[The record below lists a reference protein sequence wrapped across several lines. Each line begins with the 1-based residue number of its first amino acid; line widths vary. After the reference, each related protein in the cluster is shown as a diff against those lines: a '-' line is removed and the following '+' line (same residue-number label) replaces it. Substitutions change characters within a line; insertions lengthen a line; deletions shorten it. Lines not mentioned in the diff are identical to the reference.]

1 MRRIPPLLALLAATL
16 LLMSVAF
23 ADGRPAVFYDSHSY
37 DVMGRDLIE
46 TVRDWPQSNENK
58 YQAAIKRGETLDQAH
73 ASMGASPVPSDRLV
87 DPQVEGAR
95 SPFYGALLHG
105 TFLFGTIWILAALQ
119 SFLAAW
125 VCYLLWRTLAPRA
138 PSWSYLAVIGGV
150 AAGTSVS
157 FYTTFAMPDIFAG
170 IGGAAV
176 VLILAQGDRLKKPEI
191 AGLWAVIAYSMAI
204 HKSHWGTGLAVGFG
218 GAILL
223 WLMGLRTQSVVRR
236 LLLVVSAAAVAW
248 TAGSIYENVFFNRTG
263 SRLGHPPFLTARV
276 LADGPGLTYLRHAC
290 AQTNQ
295 TGGAQPYVL
304 CRFEANVAA
313 ATTIASTSPAAAN
326 PSAASNLILRSNLKN
341 CGELSP
347 LFQPGPTS
355 GNLSAASNLILWSN
369 LKNCGVFNLL
379 PRPGRVGLE
388 AEEMRFVAGT
398 LKYDPVGQVLAS
410 LRDWGEQLVAF
421 PVTDPLR
428 NPSAYLR
435 GRYWP
440 TTVLPK
446 MIPNFEACRPPGDCR
461 PPFNFDVLAVWH
473 GTVLVVSLLI
483 LVFRLSLKDVRQAV
497 RRRGLRDSE
506 EPARVAA
513 TMLLLVAVLIV
524 NAAICGIL
532 SGPFERY
539 QSRLIWLLPVGLG
552 LTACALP
559 MGLERAVPFAQ
570 RAWDGVIGQWERVR
584 AQPVIG
590 RFLPPLDGHFMRFC
604 CAGGLGF
611 VVDFTV
617 LKTVVHLGANP
628 IAARCLSF
636 SVAVVVTWLVNRAW
650 TFKAHP
656 TPGLRGLAKE
666 FAGYLAVQSV
676 GFAAN
681 FSVFTAMV
689 IGIPALNGRLLPP
702 SIVGTAVG
710 LLVNYLGA
718 KHLVFRRRARAS

>member
-23 ADGRPAVFYDSHSY
+23 ADGRPTVFYDSHSY

-58 YQAAIKRGETLDQAH
+58 YQAAIKRGETVEQAR
-73 ASMGASPVPSDRLV
+73 ASMGAWPAPSDRLV

-95 SPFYGALLHG
+95 SPFYGVLLHG
-105 TFLFGTIWILAALQ
+105 TYLFGTIWVLAALQ

-138 PSWSYLAVIGGV
+138 PSWSFLAVM
-150 AAGTSVS
+150 AAAAVGTSVS

-176 VLILAQGDRLKKPEI
+176 VLILAQGDRLKKLEI

-204 HKSHWGTGLAVGFG
+204 HRSHWATGLAVAFG
-218 GAILL
+218 GAVLLLIL
-223 WLMGLRTQSVVRR
+223 GLSTRSVVRR
-236 LLLVVSAAAVAW
+236 VLVVVSAAVVAW
-248 TAGSIYENVFFNRTG
+248 TAGSIYEGVFFNRTG
-263 SRLGHPPFLTARV
+263 SRLGHPPFITARV
-276 LADGPGLTYLRHAC
+276 LADGPGRAYLHHAC
-290 AQTNQ
+290 AQTAQ
-295 TGGAQPYVL
+295 QGGAQPYVL
-304 CRFEANVAA
+304 CRFEANVASSTTF
-313 ATTIASTSPAAAN
+313 ATTIPTAAN
-326 PSAASNLILRSNLKN
+326 LAN
-341 CGELSP
+341 
-347 LFQPGPTS
+347 
-355 GNLSAASNLILWSN
+355 ASNLILWSN
-369 LKNCGVFNLL
+369 LKNRGVFNLL
-379 PRPGRVGLE
+379 PRPGRIGLE
-388 AEEMRFVAGT
+388 AEEMRFVVGT
-398 LKYDPVGQVLAS
+398 VKYDPVGQILAS

-421 PVTDPLR
+421 QVVDPLR

-446 MIPNFEACRPPGDCR
+446 MIPNFQACRPPGDCR
-461 PPFNFDVLAVWH
+461 PPFNVEFLAAWQ
-473 GTVLVVSLLI
+473 GTVLVASLLVLAI
-483 LVFRLSLKDVRQAV
+483 RLSLKDVRQAV
-497 RRRGLRDSE
+497 WRRGLKDGE

-513 TMLLLVAVLIV
+513 TMLLLAAVLVV

-539 QSRLIWLLPVGLG
+539 QARLIWLLPVGLG

-559 MGLERAVPFAQ
+559 MGFERLAPLAQ
-570 RAWDGVIGQWERVR
+570 RAWERMVALWEQVR

-611 VVDFTV
+611 VIDFTV
-617 LKTVVHLGANP
+617 LKTVVHLGLNP
-628 IAARCLSF
+628 IGARCVSF
-636 SVAVVVTWLVNRAW
+636 SVAVVATWLVNRAW
-650 TFKAHP
+650 TFKAHS
-656 TPGLRGLAKE
+656 TPGGRALIRE

-681 FSVFTAMV
+681 FSVYTAMV

-702 SIVGTAVG
+702 AVAGTAVG
-710 LLVNYLGA
+710 LVVNYLGA